1 MLKLF
6 CQFMFWINGWKLIG
20 NLSADITK
28 CIIVAGPHTS
38 NYDLIFAL
46 AGLYKVRPK
55 VNYLLKKDWIDAFLI
70 GKLFTKT
77 GAIGVNR
84 SKNNTMV
91 DALADYIIKSKED
104 IYLMISPEGTRKLT
118 TRWKTGF
125 YHIALKAN
133 IPLVLT
139 SLDYAKKEA
148 AVGPVIMPTGC
159 FEEDMVLV
167 RDYYKTITPKFPE
180 KFSLQIYEPDENA
193 VCTG

>member
-6 CQFMFWINGWKLIG
+6 CQFMFWINRWKLIG
-20 NLSADITK
+20 TLPANITK

-70 GKLFTKT
+70 GNLFTKT

-84 SKNNTMV
+84 SKNTTMV
-91 DALADYIIKSKED
+91 DALADYIINSKED

-125 YHIALKAN
+125 YHIALKAK

-148 AVGPVIMPTGC
+148 AVGPIIMPTGC

-180 KFSLQIYEPDENA
+180 MFSLQICESGEKA
-193 VCTG
+193 ACTG

>member
-1 MLKLF
+1 LLKLF
-6 CQFMFWINGWKLIG
+6 CQFMFWINGWKLTG
-20 NLSADITK
+20 TLSADITK

-38 NYDLIFAL
+38 NYDLIYAL

-70 GKLFTKT
+70 GNLFKKT

-84 SKNNTMV
+84 SKSNTMV
-91 DALADYIIKSKED
+91 DALADFIINSKED

-118 TRWKTGF
+118 KRWKTGF
-125 YHIALKAN
+125 YHIALKAQ

-159 FEEDMVLV
+159 FEEDMALV
-167 RDYYKTITPKFPE
+167 MDYYKTITPKFPE
-180 KFSLQIYEPDENA
+180 KFSLQICEPEESA

>member
-6 CQFMFWINGWKLIG
+6 CQFMFWINGWKLVG
-20 NLSADITK
+20 TLPAEITK
-28 CIIVAGPHTS
+28 CITVAGPHTS

-55 VNYLLKKDWIDAFLI
+55 VNYLIKKSWIDNRLL
-70 GKLFTKT
+70 GKLFRNT

-84 SKNNTMV
+84 HKNTTMV
-91 DALADYIIKSKED
+91 DALADFIVNSKED

-125 YHIALKAN
+125 YHIALKAK

-159 FEEDMVLV
+159 FKKDMMLV
-167 RDYYKTITPKFPE
+167 RDYYKNITPKFPE

-193 VCTG
+193 VCAG